1 MNITLSEEEITA
13 IRRINA
19 RIQGHFGGLAK
30 SQKKTRAARKS
41 IKKAIRVRLETAAA

>member
-1 MNITLSEEEITA
+1 MQIQLSEEEITA

-30 SQKKTRAARKS
+30 HQNKKKTRERARKGAKS
-41 IKKAIRVRLETAAA
+41 RMQAAAA

>member
-1 MNITLSEEEITA
+1 MQIQLSVEEIAA

-30 SQKKTRAARKS
+30 HQNQKKTRQRARKGA
-41 IKKAIRVRLETAAA
+41 KARLEAAAA